1 MLKFSRK
8 NVVRSLFFVVAIA
21 LISYFIP
28 RESDQDFN
36 YTIGRPWTYPLLTA
50 PFDIPVNL
58 DSASA
63 AKQRDSIDR
72 AFVPVFKRD
81 DGVVRKNLG
90 NLSAAL
96 SKTGQV
102 SAELNRS
109 IVEAVEQMYSD
120 GIVDS
125 GTYSDISSGKM
136 KNMRFIVGNVAQLVP
151 TGKYRSVRK
160 AYASIDSMFPMPYAR
175 IIIDNVKLSQYL
187 HPNVVRDS
195 IESERLL
202 EQAYL
207 KALAPIGVKQKG
219 ERIVDR
225 GEIITPQIYE
235 ILKEYERLL
244 QSRNTAVKSSDYR
257 YAGQI
262 AVVVMIILC
271 FYTFLYY
278 FRHRTFDDMR
288 RWLLWDGGQG
298 QESLNASWKVTGF
311 GGNTC
316 QYLGVEPLN
325 GTRRHSIELYTK
337 YATADKSNG
346 NDPIDEFR
354 PDALNLTSVSFETNE
369 GEPTDSKVGALTN
382 FYRQY
387 LNRKDRYADGNSV
400 DNVITFKPQ
409 YYFIGF
415 KQNMM
420 QNNTKIEQTIGW
432 TDINKGGAN
441 GTFDPLAE

>member
-151 TGKYRSVRK
+151 TG
-160 AYASIDSMFPMPYAR
+160 
-175 IIIDNVKLSQYL
+175 
-187 HPNVVRDS
+187 
-195 IESERLL
+195 
-202 EQAYL
+202 
-207 KALAPIGVKQKG
+207 
-219 ERIVDR
+219 
-225 GEIITPQIYE
+225 
-235 ILKEYERLL
+235 
-244 QSRNTAVKSSDYR
+244 
-257 YAGQI
+257 
-262 AVVVMIILC
+262 
-271 FYTFLYY
+271 
-278 FRHRTFDDMR
+278 
-288 RWLLWDGGQG
+288 
-298 QESLNASWKVTGF
+298 
-311 GGNTC
+311 
-316 QYLGVEPLN
+316 
-325 GTRRHSIELYTK
+325 
-337 YATADKSNG
+337 
-346 NDPIDEFR
+346 
-354 PDALNLTSVSFETNE
+354 
-369 GEPTDSKVGALTN
+369 
-382 FYRQY
+382 
-387 LNRKDRYADGNSV
+387 
-400 DNVITFKPQ
+400 
-409 YYFIGF
+409 
-415 KQNMM
+415 
-420 QNNTKIEQTIGW
+420 
-432 TDINKGGAN
+432 
-441 GTFDPLAE
+441 